1 MLSRLVLGITFLLSG
16 WFFCFQEIDFS
27 AQDMASIQAVDDGS
41 ATAGRALAVN
51 RLIMHFQAWDT
62 ERWAQPLGWCVAIF
76 QLIGGVLLLLGLF
89 TRVVALGLATLIAGA
104 FYQVTLQQNGM
115 FDMSPFDWRLDSG
128 MWYAITSQAGLFVLA
143 LGLFPTGGGPLA
155 RHAPLASR
163 HTRAG
168 EEEGRLRL
176 IPRSG
181 AMFRRCSGA
190 VASDRVD

>member
-1 MLSRLVLGITFLLSG
+1 MPLKTMAGTALVPMLSRLVLGITFLLSG

-115 FDMSPFDWRLDSG
+115 FDMSPFHWRLDSG

-143 LGLFPTGGGPLA
+143 LGLFLTGGGPLCA
-155 RHAPLASR
+155 DTLLWRRSTPAP
-163 HTRAG
+163 
-168 EEEGRLRL
+168 EKKKEG
-176 IPRSG
+176 
-181 AMFRRCSGA
+181 
-190 VASDRVD
+190 SD